1 MENSDTP
8 KLKAHEI
15 LFGLW
20 DVVKEEGNNTDYVKE
35 MICQLELI
43 GIESNTL
50 TKESLKNKLINL
62 LDKLNE
68 NNSL

>member
-1 MENSDTP
+1 MAKSDTP
-8 KLKAHEI
+8 KAHEI

-20 DVVKEEGNNTDYVKE
+20 DVVKEEGNNTDYVNE
-35 MICQLELI
+35 MLCQLELI

-50 TKESLKNKLINL
+50 TKESLKRKLIKL

-68 NNSL
+68 NNHK